1 MLLKY
6 IRGYECSKGGTIL
19 CQLLL
24 YFVNKTKYYSY
35 SLHSM
40 ITARMTSRI
49 PVLHI
54 EGEVAE
60 VALSVVAVVLEAD
73 PEESMAEAVAQVK
86 VFKEEADPVIGE
98 IFAMLREM
106 AVEGILM
113 VEITI
118 ATAKVDI

>member
-1 MLLKY
+1 
-6 IRGYECSKGGTIL
+6 
-19 CQLLL
+19 
-24 YFVNKTKYYSY
+24 
-35 SLHSM
+35 M

-49 PVLHI
+49 PVVHI

-86 VFKEEADPVIGE
+86 VFKEEADPVIRE

-106 AVEGILM
+106 AVEEILM

>member
-1 MLLKY
+1 
-6 IRGYECSKGGTIL
+6 
-19 CQLLL
+19 
-24 YFVNKTKYYSY
+24 
-35 SLHSM
+35 
-40 ITARMTSRI
+40 MTSRI
-49 PVLHI
+49 PVVHI

-60 VALSVVAVVLEAD
+60 VTLSVVQVVLEAD

-113 VEITI
+113 VEIT
-118 ATAKVDI
+118 AKVDI

>member
-1 MLLKY
+1 
-6 IRGYECSKGGTIL
+6 
-19 CQLLL
+19 
-24 YFVNKTKYYSY
+24 
-35 SLHSM
+35 M

-49 PVLHI
+49 PVVHI